1 MQCKQLLRLFGVPY
15 IEAPTEAEAQCAQ
28 LELSGVVD
36 GVVTEDNDV
45 FLFGAR
51 NVYKHLFD
59 ASRDLEAYKVIIRAL
74 ARGRALA

>member
-1 MQCKQLLRLFGVPY
+1 MAPQ
-15 IEAPTEAEAQCAQ
+15 APTEAEAQCAQ

-51 NVYKHLFD
+51 NVHKHL
-59 ASRDLEAYKVIIRAL
+59 
-74 ARGRALA
+74 